1 MSRQSEAA
9 AIRRL
14 ESEYSPATEFY
25 ELEEWLGHQLYDTY
39 HNLHGGEPELFRF
52 REAVLLYVPTTEL
65 INATRLV
72 YKDVTEHCV
81 ILSGF
86 LYKNYGIRNLGN
98 RADVE
103 MQLMLSEHDFDL
115 MALQIASDLIA
126 WYDNVSLMLS
136 VSARQQK
143 QHNP

>member
-1 MSRQSEAA
+1 MTRQSEPA

-14 ESEYSPATEFY
+14 ESEYSSTTELF
-25 ELEEWLGHQLYDTY
+25 ELEEWVAQQLYNTY
-39 HNLHGGEPELFRF
+39 HNMHDGESELFRF

-86 LYKNYGIRNLGN
+86 IYKNYGVKKLGN
-98 RADVE
+98 RAGVE

-115 MALQIASDLIA
+115 MAIQIASDLIA